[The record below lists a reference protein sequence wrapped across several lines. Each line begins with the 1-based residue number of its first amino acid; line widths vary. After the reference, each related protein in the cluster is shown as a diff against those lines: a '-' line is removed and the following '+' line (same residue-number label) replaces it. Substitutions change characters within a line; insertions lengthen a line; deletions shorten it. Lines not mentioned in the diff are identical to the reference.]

1 MAFLAPRFYPIL
13 DVPSLQRLGVDL
25 GSSNSQ
31 LAKITDAFNS
41 AGAKILQ
48 LRDKDSEPSLI
59 LARAE
64 SIAKAHDSRKCQLI
78 LNDRPDLALLAG
90 FDGCHLGQ
98 QDLSVTGARTILP
111 QPKILGL
118 STHNAEQVETGNQT
132 DADYLAIGPIF
143 ATSSKQ
149 NPDPVLGL
157 EEFRR
162 LRKLTTKPVVA
173 IGGITR
179 DNARAIL
186 DAGADSVAI
195 IGDLYR
201 GCTAAN
207 FAEQVG
213 QNIRDILAQIL

>member
-1 MAFLAPRFYPIL
+1 MLTSRLYPIL
-13 DVPSLQRLGVDL
+13 DV
-25 GSSNSQ
+25 
-31 LAKITDAFNS
+31 
-41 AGAKILQ
+41 GALSRIADRPRENFAPLMGEIALVFIDSDVSILQ

-59 LARAE
+59 LACAE
-64 SIAKAHDSRKCQLI
+64 AIAIARESRKCQLI

-98 QDLSVTGARTILP
+98 QDLSVAGARKILLS
-111 QPKILGL
+111 PKILGL
-118 STHNAEQVETGNQT
+118 STHNAEQVATGNET

-179 DNARAIL
+179 DNARSVL

-201 GCTAAN
+201 GCTASNYAK
-207 FAEQVG
+207 QLG

>member
-1 MAFLAPRFYPIL
+1 MLTSRLYPIL
-13 DVPSLQRLGVDL
+13 DV
-25 GSSNSQ
+25 
-31 LAKITDAFNS
+31 
-41 AGAKILQ
+41 GALSRIADPRDNFAPLMGEIARVFIDSDVSILQ

-59 LARAE
+59 LSRAQEIVTARGP
-64 SIAKAHDSRKCQLI
+64 RKCELI

-98 QDLSVTGARTILP
+98 QDLSVGSVRKILP
-111 QPKILGL
+111 APKILGL
-118 STHNAEQVETGNQT
+118 STHNSEQVEAGNHS

-179 DNARAIL
+179 GNARSVL
-186 DAGADSVAI
+186 DAGADSVAV

-207 FAEQVG
+207 FAEQIG